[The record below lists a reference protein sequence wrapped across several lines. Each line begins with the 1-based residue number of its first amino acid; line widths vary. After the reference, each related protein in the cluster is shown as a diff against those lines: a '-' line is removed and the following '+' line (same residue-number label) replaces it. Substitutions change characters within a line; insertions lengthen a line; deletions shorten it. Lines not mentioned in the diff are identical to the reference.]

1 MHRLLLVLIVAWFA
15 LSPAARAQDD
25 KKDHESLPAPKI
37 NYEALDKLGWKLG
50 SQAYTWRSRNLLDTL
65 DILKRLD
72 LRYIELWP
80 GQKFSSEG
88 GTKVDSL
95 SDAQIEQLQAKFKE
109 TNVTPMAYGVV
120 DLPNDEAKARKIF
133 DYVKKLGIK
142 EIVSEP
148 SPEALPLVDKLA
160 EEYDMKV
167 AIHNHPAPSRYF
179 DCATV
184 IEATKERSD
193 RIGACADLGHWVRSG
208 LSSPECLKKLEG
220 KIISLHVK
228 DIDERKFDVPWG
240 TGTVDIAACLKEL
253 KRQNIKPLFSVEYER
268 GQGTELIANVAKS
281 IQYFSDRATELAKE

>member
-1 MHRLLLVLIVAWFA
+1 MHRFLLLLTLACLA
-15 LSPAARAQDD
+15 LSPTARAD
-25 KKDHESLPAPKI
+25 EPLTKI
-37 NYEALDKLGWKLG
+37 NYPALDKLGWKLG
-50 SQAYTWRSRNLLDTL
+50 CQAYTFRSRNLLDTL

-72 LRYIELWP
+72 LHYIELWP

-88 GTKVDSL
+88 TTKVDSL
-95 SDAQIEQLQAKFKE
+95 TDEQLDQLKAKLKE
-109 TNVTPMAYGVV
+109 TNITPVAYGVV
-120 DLPNDEAKARKIF
+120 DLPNDEAKARRVF

-148 SPEALPLVDKLA
+148 PPDALPLVDKLA

-184 IEATKERSD
+184 IEATKDRSN

-220 KIISLHVK
+220 KIISSHVK
-228 DIDERKFDVPWG
+228 DIDENKFDVPWG
-240 TGTVDIAACLKEL
+240 NGRVDIAACLKEI
-253 KRQNIKPLFSVEYER
+253 KRQNAKTLFSVEYER
-268 GQGTELIANVAKS
+268 GQGSELIANVAKS
-281 IQYFSDRATELAKE
+281 IQYFSDQATELAKE